1 MLTGG
6 AARFSA
12 PDVNGG
18 LKPAAPQLKGLAIER
33 IGLDELR
40 GSIAV
45 VDAIPG
51 VGFHEEVEVAGA
63 RGELLPGRVLA
74 VTESAAIVEVFGP
87 TDGLRLDSSRVRFRG
102 HPLRFGVGPELLG
115 RVLDGIGRPLDGLP
129 PAPPAEM
136 RAITGSAINP
146 TRRAYPRDFLETG
159 ISSIDAL
166 DSVVLGQ
173 KIPIFTESGLRH
185 DDLTMQ
191 IVRQVRAPGVEKFA
205 VVFAALGL
213 PRETTRRYL
222 DDFHASGARSR
233 LVVFLNHAD
242 DPTAERVITPR
253 CALTAAEYLAFDL
266 GYHVVVILHDIT
278 NYGEA
283 LREISAARGE
293 VPSRK
298 GYPGYLY
305 SDLAS
310 LFERAGRI
318 DGRPGSLTQIPIVTL
333 PSGDMSHPIPD
344 LTGYVT
350 EGQIVLDRELARRG
364 VYPPVSILPSLSRL
378 MSDGIGKDRTREDH
392 ADVAKQLYAALARV
406 ERARSLAAI
415 IGTEELT
422 EIERTYLAFGER
434 FEREL
439 LAQGV
444 GERRTIE
451 ETLAIAWKVLSVV
464 PRSELTRIRD
474 EFIERYGVT
483 PGRADGEESGRGRAP
498 K

>member
-1 MLTGG
+1 MLNTAG
-6 AARFSA
+6 
-12 PDVNGG
+12 
-18 LKPAAPQLKGLAIER
+18 IER
-33 IGLDELR
+33 IGLAELK
-40 GSIAV
+40 GSLAF
-45 VDAIPG
+45 VDGIPG
-51 VGFHEEVEVAGA
+51 AGFHEEVEVI
-63 RGELLPGRVLA
+63 GEHGQVVAGRVLA
-74 VTESAAIVEVFGP
+74 VSESTAVIEIFGP
-87 TDGLRLDSSRVRFRG
+87 TDGLRLDSSRIRFRG

-129 PAPPAEM
+129 PAPAVEM
-136 RAITGSAINP
+136 RLITGAPINP
-146 TRRAYPRDFLETG
+146 TMRAYPRDFLETG

-166 DSVVLGQ
+166 NSIVLGQ

-185 DDLTMQ
+185 DELAMQ

-213 PRETTRRYL
+213 PRETVRRYL
-222 DDFHASGARSR
+222 DDFETSGARSR

-310 LFERAGRI
+310 IFERAGRI
-318 DGRPGSLTQIPIVTL
+318 QGRAGSLTQIPIVTL

-350 EGQIVLDRELARRG
+350 EGQVVLDRELARRG
-364 VYPPVSILPSLSRL
+364 VYPPVSVLPSLSRL
-378 MSDGIGKDRTREDH
+378 MSDGIGAGRTREDH
-392 ADVAKQLYAALARV
+392 ADVAKQLYAATARV

-415 IGTEELT
+415 IGADELS
-422 EIERTYLAFGER
+422 ESERTYLEFGER
-434 FEREL
+434 FERDL
-439 LAQGV
+439 LTQGV
-444 GERRTIE
+444 QERRSIE
-451 ETLAIAWKVLSVV
+451 QTLAIAWQTLGVL
-464 PRSELTRIRD
+464 PRAELTRIRD
-474 EFIERYGVT
+474 EFITRY
-483 PGRADGEESGRGRAP
+483 SS
-498 K
+498 

>member
-1 MLTGG
+1 M
-6 AARFSA
+6 AS
-12 PDVNGG
+12 
-18 LKPAAPQLKGLAIER
+18 IER
-33 IGLDELR
+33 VGVDELR

-45 VDAIPG
+45 VEAIPG
-51 VGFHEEVEVAGA
+51 VGYREEVEVIGA
-63 RGELLPGRVLA
+63 HGESLPGRVLA
-74 VTESAAIVEVFGP
+74 VTESVAVVEIFAP
-87 TDGLRLDSSRVRFRG
+87 TDGLRLDSSRIRFRG

-115 RVLDGIGRPLDGLP
+115 RVLDGAGRPLDGLP
-129 PAPPAEM
+129 PPPAAEM
-136 RAITGSAINP
+136 RPITGSAINP

-173 KIPIFTESGLRH
+173 KIPIFSESGLPH
-185 DDLTMQ
+185 DALAMQ

-205 VVFAALGL
+205 IVFAALGL

-222 DDFHASGARSR
+222 DDFDASGARSR

-242 DPTAERVITPR
+242 DPAAERVITPR

-266 GYHVVVILHDIT
+266 GYHVVVILNDIT

-318 DGRPGSLTQIPIVTL
+318 AGRPGSLTQIPIVTL

-378 MSDGIGKDRTREDH
+378 MTDGIGAGRTREDH

-415 IGTEELT
+415 IGTDELT
-422 EIERTYLAFGER
+422 EIERTYIVFGER
-434 FEREL
+434 FEREM
-439 LAQGV
+439 LAQASD
-444 GERRTIE
+444 ERRSIA
-451 ETLAIAWKVLSVV
+451 ETLTIGWRLLSIL

-474 EFIERYGVT
+474 EFIARY
-483 PGRADGEESGRGRAP
+483 AS
-498 K
+498 

>member
-1 MLTGG
+1 MLKTAG
-6 AARFSA
+6 
-12 PDVNGG
+12 
-18 LKPAAPQLKGLAIER
+18 IER
-33 IGLDELR
+33 VGVDELR
-40 GSIAV
+40 GSLAFV
-45 VDAIPG
+45 ESIPG
-51 VGFHEEVEVAGA
+51 VGFHDEVEIVGAAGQ
-63 RGELLPGRVLA
+63 LLPGRVLA
-74 VTESAAIVEVFGP
+74 VTESTAIIEIFGS
-87 TDGLRLDSSRVRFRG
+87 TDGLRLDNSRIRFRG
-102 HPLRFGVGPELLG
+102 QPLRFGVGPELLG
-115 RVLDGIGRPLDGLP
+115 RVLDGIGRPLDGLS
-129 PAPPAEM
+129 APPAVEM
-136 RAITGSAINP
+136 RSITGSAINP

-159 ISSIDAL
+159 LSAIDAL
-166 DSVVLGQ
+166 NSVVLGQ

-185 DDLTMQ
+185 DDVAMQ
-191 IVRQVRAPGVEKFA
+191 IVRQARAPGVEKFA
-205 VVFAALGL
+205 IVFAALGL
-213 PRETTRRYL
+213 PRETTRRYI
-222 DDFHASGARSR
+222 DDFQNSGARSR

-318 DGRPGSLTQIPIVTL
+318 TGRPGSLTQIPIVTL

-364 VYPPVSILPSLSRL
+364 VYPPISVLPSLSRL

-392 ADVAKQLYAALARV
+392 ADVARQLYAALARV

-415 IGTEELT
+415 IGSDELT
-422 EIERTYLAFGER
+422 ESERKYLTFGER
-434 FEREL
+434 FEREML
-439 LAQGV
+439 SQRSD
-444 GERRTIE
+444 ERRTIT
-451 ETLAIAWKVLSVV
+451 ETLSIAWQVLSAL
-464 PRSELTRIRD
+464 PRGELTRIRD
-474 EFIERYGVT
+474 EFIARY
-483 PGRADGEESGRGRAP
+483 AS
-498 K
+498 